1 MLDTRVKCD
10 SATTPAEIQSTAAK
24 FVKCEVT
31 SSVMGEIGCIKG
43 GTGMLYQLDHLFL
56 VGPGHERVQGVVY
69 SHIHNY
75 KIHSPCKSID
85 SSNRARPLEGSYMVY
100 NTLGTCLSPR
110 SSQESV

>member
-1 MLDTRVKCD
+1 
-10 SATTPAEIQSTAAK
+10 
-24 FVKCEVT
+24 
-31 SSVMGEIGCIKG
+31 MGEVGYTKG
-43 GTGMLYQLDHLFL
+43 GTRMLYYLDHLFL

-75 KIHSPCKSID
+75 KIHSQCKSID
-85 SSNRARPLEGSYMVY
+85 SSNKVVPRPLEGSYMVY